1 MPNTKL
7 ELAYKYFTAPQV
19 RQKLG
24 LSRFQLDLRIDKGI
38 LPRPTYTDRKTNIR
52 YFDQN
57 WLKAAQ
63 LILANSI
70 RAEADAKL

>member
-1 MPNTKL
+1 MVKPRV
-7 ELAYKYFTAPQV
+7 ELAFQYLTAPQV
-19 RQKLG
+19 RKQLG
-24 LSRFQLDLRIDKGI
+24 LTRFELDLRIKRGI
-38 LPRPTYTDRKTNIR
+38 LPRPTYTDPKTNIR

-70 RAEADAKL
+70 RAEADAEL